1 MKPEP
6 LSRGTERA
14 RSYLHVAD
22 MLRQEITKMDV
33 DASGRL
39 PSERELAGLL
49 NISRPSLREGLIAL
63 ELQGEIEIRIGSGI
77 YLKQPANPARTLEP
91 AASGQVPAPM
101 QAVKMG
107 DSPRD
112 VNQMRLF
119 LEGGVAAHAARFIT
133 RPQLRQLEKSLQ
145 AMRAALRQKGRAG
158 VRTIT
163 EADRLFHMTLAAV
176 TENELLVQTLEDLFD
191 QRYTPVANTMHQHFD
206 DQSAWQV
213 AVHEHQEIYEAIANR
228 DPLQAQAAM
237 QRHLTRA
244 HARLMAVIG

>member
-6 LSRGTERA
+6 LSRGTDRA

-22 MLRQEITKMDV
+22 MLRREITKMDV

-77 YLKQPANPARTLEP
+77 YLRKPAGGQGPAG
-91 AASGQVPAPM
+91 AAAPVQSPTPM

-133 RPQLRQLEKSLQ
+133 RAQLRQLDKSLQ
-145 AMRAALRQKGRAG
+145 AMRAALKQKGRAG

-163 EADRLFHMTLAAV
+163 EADRLFHMTLACV

-191 QRYTPVANTMHQHFD
+191 QRYTPVADTMHRHFD
-206 DQSAWQV
+206 DQSAWQI
-213 AVHEHQEIYEAIANR
+213 AVQEHQDIYEAIASR